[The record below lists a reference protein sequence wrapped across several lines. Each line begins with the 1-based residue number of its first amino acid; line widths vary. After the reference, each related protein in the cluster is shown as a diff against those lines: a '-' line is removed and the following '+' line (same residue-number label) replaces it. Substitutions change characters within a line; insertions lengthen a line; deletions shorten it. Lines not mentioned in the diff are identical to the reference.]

1 MALNPFILFSGYCQI
16 ASKLNLT
23 DAHSTNL
30 IHILKMTT
38 SVSGAR
44 LDIGFQGNRD
54 LLHMQMDYHDGPFQA
69 MHRFSRV

>member
-1 MALNPFILFSGYCQI
+1 
-16 ASKLNLT
+16 
-23 DAHSTNL
+23 
-30 IHILKMTT
+30 MTT
-38 SVSGAR
+38 SVSGAL